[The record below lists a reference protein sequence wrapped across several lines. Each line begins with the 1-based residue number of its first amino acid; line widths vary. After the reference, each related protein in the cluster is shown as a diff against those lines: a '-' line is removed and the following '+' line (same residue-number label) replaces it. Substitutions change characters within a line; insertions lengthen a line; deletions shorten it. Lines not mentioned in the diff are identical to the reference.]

1 MKPGPSSPHIG
12 QSRGGTN
19 LCWQTA
25 SHYFDAGELE
35 VDEAVHGGGAVVGEV
50 VMGLEGGW
58 LFNLLWI
65 LGLVLTEI
73 LLEREECSTG
83 PVDPGSEALQ
93 SCGPVALQSCGP
105 IALQSC
111 GPVALQSCG
120 FLWL

>member
-58 LFNLLWI
+58 LFAPLSHNPRASRHCMAECHPL
-65 LGLVLTEI
+65 I
-73 LLEREECSTG
+73 LLI
-83 PVDPGSEALQ
+83 L
-93 SCGPVALQSCGP
+93 
-105 IALQSC
+105 
-111 GPVALQSCG
+111 
-120 FLWL
+120 